1 MSNQAP
7 ITLQQLFRFKRPW
20 GELPLQDAAIPELEA
35 DILANGYE
43 VAMRRD
49 RPWFTNTWSQAGK
62 QPETT
67 TSATVALK
75 VPYEYQLDNS
85 SGTGYRECYSSS
97 CAMVA
102 KFHGCLKGGDDAY
115 NRVRA
120 QFGDSTDA
128 QAQIKALRSLGLE
141 ARLVTNGTL
150 EMLEAELRAG
160 RPTPVG
166 WLHKG
171 PITAPSGGGHWTVAI
186 GFDAEAITHNDPNG
200 EADMVGGGYVRQGPA
215 DGKGVRYS
223 RANWGRRWMADGN
236 GTGWMMLIRK
246 P

>member
-1 MSNQAP
+1 MSNPAP
-7 ITLQQLFRFKRPW
+7 ITFEQLFRFYRA
-20 GELPLQDAAIPELEA
+20 LPHQMAAVAMLEG
-35 DILANGYE
+35 DIRQNGYD

-49 RPWFTNTWSQAGK
+49 RPWFLVWSQSGK
-62 QPETT
+62 QDDITAPAAKVLL
-67 TSATVALK
+67 S
-75 VPYEYQLDNS
+75 VPYEFQLDNS
-85 SGTGYRECYSSS
+85 SGTGYRECFSSS

-102 KFHGCLKGGDDAY
+102 EFHDCLKGGDDAY

-150 EMLEAELRAG
+150 AMLEAELRAG

-171 PITAPSGGGHWTVAI
+171 SITAPSGGGHWTVAI

-200 EADMVGGGYVRQGPA
+200 EADMVGGGYVRQGPS